1 MEAFIVVAI
10 ATLAFSCGLLF
21 VRLVM
26 DPCLMGL
33 IFSAHYHSIKESN
46 THKTQSGF
54 KSFMLVFA
62 IIALASAAI
71 VFKSSFMIP
80 ILLITGSLMGLVW
93 SFASYQADGN
103 AQQLQA
109 KQED

>member
-1 MEAFIVVAI
+1 MEALTIIVLAS
-10 ATLAFSCGLLF
+10 LAFSCGLLF

-33 IFSAHYHSIKESN
+33 IFSAHYHSLKESN

-54 KSFMLVFA
+54 KSFMLVFI
-62 IIALASAAI
+62 IIALASTAI

-93 SFASYQADGN
+93 SYASYSSDAQ
-103 AQQLQA
+103 AQQE
-109 KQED
+109 K